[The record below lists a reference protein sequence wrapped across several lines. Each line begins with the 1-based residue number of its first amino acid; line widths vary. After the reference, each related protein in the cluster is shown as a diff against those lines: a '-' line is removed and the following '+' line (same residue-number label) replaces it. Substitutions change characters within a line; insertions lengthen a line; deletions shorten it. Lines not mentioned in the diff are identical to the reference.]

1 MKNYT
6 SPALLADQGN
16 REDISAQALAI
27 CEQAL
32 KPLIYD
38 LPDNYSSRERFEEVL
53 QTLNRQA
60 TPGIPYDTEAP
71 TIGDWLKFNG
81 SEYDQFRR
89 DSLWF
94 DVGKVFEG
102 TYPITLKTFIK
113 PEPHKIEKI
122 RDQRWR
128 LIICFPLCVQV
139 AWKMLFD
146 YTNNM
151 MVERAYEIPVQHG
164 FQLFGGNWKHYYRQ
178 WTSQGLNAGTDIS
191 AYDFSTTWLKV
202 RNSVFQMRVNM
213 ARGAHVAAWKDLAL
227 RLYEQIYVGSIIH
240 FPCGTV
246 VRMLVNAIQ
255 KSGSP
260 NTISDN
266 SLLRFYESVYISL
279 ANGLSV
285 YPLGSFVGD
294 DALERIHP
302 DDESTLLRAYKER
315 GWTIKQIERGLD
327 YIGHSF
333 TPTGPMPLYLG
344 KHLYSV
350 RFVSDSLMPEW
361 LESMA
366 RLYAYSPHA
375 WIWHEL
381 ARMKGIHL
389 LSPRYYEAWYTYG
402 LDFPIFG
409 EYRSKIE
416 CNFGDA

>member
-6 SPALLADQGN
+6 IPSLQADQAH
-16 REDISAQALAI
+16 REDVGAQALAI

-38 LPDNYSSRERFEEVL
+38 LPDNYDTRERFEEVL
-53 QTLNRQA
+53 HTLNRQA
-60 TPGIPYDTEAP
+60 TPGIPYDQQAP
-71 TIGDWLKFNG
+71 TIGDWLIYDGFH
-81 SEYDQFRR
+81 YDQFRR
-89 DSLWF
+89 DSLWH
-94 DVGKVFEG
+94 DVQKVLAG

-113 PEPHKIEKI
+113 QEPHKMAKI

-146 YTNNM
+146 YTNIM
-151 MVERAYEIPVQHG
+151 MVDKAYEIPVQHG

-191 AYDFSTTWLKV
+191 AYDFSTTWSKV
-202 RNSVFQMRVNM
+202 YNSVFQLRVNL
-213 ARGAHVAAWKDLAL
+213 ARGSRVGEWSELAL
-227 RLYEQIYVGSIIH
+227 RLYEQSYIGCTIH
-240 FPCGTV
+240 FPCGRS
-246 VRMLVNAIQ
+246 VRVLVNAIQ

-266 SLLRFYESVYISL
+266 SLLRFYESVYIAL
-279 ANGLSV
+279 ENGLSV

-302 DDESTLLRAYKER
+302 SDEETLMSAYRRR

-327 YIGHSF
+327 YVGHRF
-333 TPTGPMPLYLG
+333 LQTGPVPLYVE

-350 RFVSDSLMPEW
+350 CFVTDSLLPEW

-381 ARMKGIHL
+381 ANVRGIRL
-389 LSPRYYEAWYTYG
+389 MSKEYYKAWYTYG
-402 LDFPIFG
+402 LDFPLFG
-409 EYRSKIE
+409 EYRLRANCS
-416 CNFGDA
+416 FGDA